1 MGIEVKGV
9 LVIAIAVVFGMLMQS
24 GPRDVSV
31 GADESVRVPVR
42 AWQDAAYEPV
52 SLITPVNEPAAEMLL
67 LEGDAC
73 VDGSCDVSGSAAE
86 SVVVAG
92 PVRQV
97 SGKVLQRVRE
107 RPILRALRSRLL
119 GGRCR

>member
-1 MGIEVKGV
+1 MGSEVKGI
-9 LVIAIAVVFGMLMQS
+9 LVVAIAIVVGMLMQS

-52 SLITPVNEPAAEMLL
+52 ALVTPSVETVIEMPL
-67 LEGDAC
+67 LEGEAC

-97 SGKVLQRVRE
+97 SGKVLHRLKK
-107 RPILRALRSRLL
+107 RPILRALRGRLL

>member
-1 MGIEVKGV
+1 MKGA

-31 GADESVRVPVR
+31 GADESVQVPVR
-42 AWQDAAYEPV
+42 VWQDTAYESV
-52 SLITPVNEPAAEMLL
+52 SLITPAAEMSL

-73 VDGSCDVSGSAAE
+73 VDGSCDVSGSASE
-86 SVVVAG
+86 SVVATG

-97 SGKVLQRVRE
+97 SGRVLTRLKE
-107 RPILRALRSRLL
+107 RPILRGLRSRLF